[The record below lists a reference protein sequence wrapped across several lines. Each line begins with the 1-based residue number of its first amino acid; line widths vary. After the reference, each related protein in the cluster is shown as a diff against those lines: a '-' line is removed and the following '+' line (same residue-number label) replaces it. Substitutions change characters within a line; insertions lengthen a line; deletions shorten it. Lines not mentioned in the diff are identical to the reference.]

1 MKGTLPR
8 SRLLALEPRLLFDG
22 AAAATVDLADT
33 DHATTKNGNTHHAA
47 MDWTATERIEAPSNR
62 EQAKRHLVVIDA
74 RLEPAQRQTIA
85 DSAKASTELVVVK
98 AGQDGV
104 DAITSALAGMDNVQ
118 SIEIFSH
125 GASGQFQLGN
135 THVAA
140 DTLGSLEDQ
149 LGQWRDALTPD
160 ADLLLY
166 GCRVGA
172 DSAGIALVDSLAQ
185 ATGTDVGAS
194 DDDTGTPRLHGDW
207 QLETT
212 IGDLDQPSGLD
223 LFRLTS
229 MDSLLAD
236 ADPRVSLPS
245 SGDSVPLGEDFNFT
259 VNFETASSQEG
270 YAPFINLLVP
280 TTGKDGAGAEIDDGI
295 IINSASYLGGS
306 LDLQSVTFDA
316 NGEAQHPFA
325 KDANGDVLVIQAADY
340 SYQAGDTLV
349 VISLPFASVTQ
360 DQPAIAVSVNATLSD
375 LADTAAVNGSPNL
388 DITAVGGF
396 ELGNDALDNPMNDP
410 SLIGTEAVVFT
421 VLPTVIAVEQTLDM
435 DENETASGENHIHSL
450 TTTVRPAGA
459 GADTQSLTEVV
470 VTQPIPTNVQVTA
483 IDPGTGTLSAITLA
497 SGRVVNGQAA
507 INALIARDDVFITE
521 YTVTYDTLQAEA
533 SSRVDFYVPESDAS
547 GNPVLD
553 PTTGDDVTITFGAP
567 TGAGAWTPND
577 PRDQDPDNNNQIA
590 FDGVGE
596 SVSFTAKSITLEK
609 SATIAIDTGS
619 SGISPG
625 DTLAYRLDVAL
636 SDYFAFGSDMQDSGQ
651 FSVTDTLG
659 NGQVLDTSDAPPSM
673 TVTLVGADSVDVELI
688 YTQTANDDGTT
699 TLVFDIAASMQQAF
713 AGQNELEGG
722 LESGLAGDAAFDNT
736 IDGTA
741 TSAVITYSALISQRY
756 VTDEDHPEINEG
768 DSLGNDALVDGSI
781 LIDPNNLSG
790 ENQSDDSSTNL
801 DIPTGAVDISIEGG
815 DSELAPGEDVTFSLR
830 YELLTGDHEN
840 FQLITYLP
848 LPLLDVSDI
857 DWSEGDGPGSWEIV
871 ADNTHPGAIENV
883 ESGPGNAVI
892 FTFEDFATDELGGST
907 IAVSF
912 TMAVSDQPFA
922 DNRSLDIL
930 AQSRQTTTLDKDVL
944 VSEDVVKVQSVAEP
958 VVSITHGVVSTTQ
971 GTLTGT
977 GSESGI
983 NWNDPLTSGVP
994 FDGPI
999 TDPSVVDGDVDGI
1012 DAGDS
1017 LRLATVLENTGGG
1030 GAFDV
1035 STSITLPSDLAF
1047 TNGSL
1052 DLANL
1057 TLTLGDGTTVLTEGT
1072 DYAVDGNTINLLDA
1086 GGLATLQAGRA
1097 GTANDD
1103 SGTNLVVIAYDVQ
1116 VASAVAASRTLG
1128 TSATLNRYASVDN
1141 GSDFTPID
1149 LTDDANQQVAAPEIR
1164 IDFADGSLSD
1174 DDSSEAHTTGAD
1186 LVVGETMTYD
1196 IVVTLPEGSTQSL
1209 SVDDLIP
1216 AGMILDGSFNGGDGY
1231 ELITTAAGS
1240 DAIDKDFAGTLT
1252 AGAFDTADGRLVI
1265 DASSVDDDNATNN
1278 NSFVV
1283 RLRLIAANTLGNQGE
1298 TTPGSQ
1304 SGTTHDNSAGL
1315 TYSDIDGDTVN
1326 GDAGNNDS
1334 AVDRDIA
1341 LSGDEASTTL
1351 VEPTVDVEQTL
1362 TVPSEADLGV
1372 GVDEGDTVTF
1382 NVTLSN
1388 TSDID
1393 AFGLTLNT
1401 QLPDQLNGIDIA
1413 EITGAAAGDFEIVDG
1428 VLKSVD
1434 GADID
1439 LANGESI
1446 VVTLTGTVAATAADV
1461 TSLTSTAEVQWTSLD
1476 NDSESPANA
1485 AGERTGVDGSLNSG
1499 VLNDYQR
1506 SDTLTIPVAQA
1517 LRVSRIGGLDDTAA
1531 ADPTSGPS
1539 EDVAVG
1545 EIIRYRVVALIPEGS
1560 IDNYQLTIQVEEGLT
1575 IPPETANQILIA
1587 FIANQSELSS
1597 DLETGANSIDGND
1610 RSVEAGNIPEDLD
1623 NGPTGVLNSDR
1634 YTISTDGRILTIDL
1648 GTLINGD
1655 NDADKEGLSLEFN
1668 VRVANVASNIAGQ
1681 TLGMTVAESRDGATT
1696 SSTTINERIVEPGF
1710 SGLDKRVIAF
1720 DPNAES
1726 MAADAT
1732 GSATVS
1738 LNFTQ
1743 NGSAPAYDVV
1753 LSDSFPDGS
1762 NYSID
1767 SVIIDGQSYTP
1778 DAFPE
1783 GVSLIADSSVDPDS
1797 VSVSIGF
1804 EHLDPGTSV
1813 TLTYSVDVPNGSV
1826 INPDG
1831 SQAILTWSSLPEDF
1845 QGFSGTDVGDTDG
1858 AEDGERNGDDGI
1870 GGSPN
1875 DYILTSGAGLGV
1887 ISGTL
1892 WNDTQ
1897 NANGVQDNDE
1907 AGFTGR
1913 TVTLTWAGSDGI
1925 FANVDDA
1932 ESDDESFTA
1941 TTDTLGQYQFGVLPT
1956 GLYRITSAET
1966 FTDIDPNTSAGDVRA
1981 RIDSD
1986 DGNYGDGSLS
1996 SIEIT
2001 LADGGTDKADIGY
2014 VELNDAP
2021 VNNLPTD
2028 VPSGDEDTSVAI
2040 DGLSISDPDARDPS
2054 DQAGANDLEVVLS
2067 VTQGTLAIA
2076 NAGGSQIAGNNSNTV
2091 TLSGTVDEINTTL
2104 ASLSYLGNANVNG
2117 TDTLTITTHDHGNFG
2132 DNPDSSEGNGIP
2144 GESSDDDLIDIDTLT
2159 ITINAVNDAPV
2170 ANDDTAIAVEAGG
2183 TGNNIPGVDPNGFV
2197 LNNDT
2202 DIDIATNG
2210 DTLRVS
2216 QAGIDAGSLELVD
2229 ANPAIPLD
2237 ISGSYGTLVIG
2248 SDGFAQYLV
2257 DNDNANVQA
2266 LRTASDTLQETF
2278 AYEITDAGGLT
2289 STASI
2294 TVTING
2300 ANDTPVGVDDS
2311 GTATEAGGV
2320 DNGSGGQDA
2329 TGDVLDNDTDVDRAG
2344 ETREVSGIRLGDD
2357 NTSGAFDA
2365 VDDDTDSTSGTVIEG
2380 QYGKL
2385 TIGADGSYRYQIDD
2399 DNTDVQRLGAGDSL
2413 SEAFSYRVT
2422 DAAGLNG
2429 VANLVITVEG
2439 NQDAPVA
2446 TDNDTAAQA
2455 PSTDGI
2461 TSGEAGIG
2469 NVITDDDGNGID
2481 SDVDAIDRPN
2491 TALSVS
2497 GIRPGS
2503 ESAGGSLTDV
2513 NPGSTADSDGTAIA
2527 GLYGTLTLGADG
2539 SYRYEVDGN
2548 NLDVQRLPAGE
2559 TLGETFTYRIVDS
2572 DGNVDLAQLDVTVTG
2587 ANDPPSTVDDTATAI
2602 EAGGLDNANPGRDGG
2617 GNVLDNDSDV
2627 DGQDL
2632 TVNGFSQGSDTSS
2645 NASPGDTLNGAYGT
2659 LTLDANGEFSYIID
2673 NDDPAVQALRTSSD
2687 TLTEIFTY
2695 TAVDTLGSESS
2706 ATLTITIEGRND
2718 NPIATNDSATAA
2730 EAGGTD
2736 NGAAGQNGS
2745 GNVLDNDSDVD
2756 VGDTLQVVG
2765 IRTGST
2771 DDGGRFVTVSDTSG
2785 DTQVVQGEYGSL
2797 TLNADGSFTYR
2808 VDNDLA
2814 AVQALAP
2821 GDSLSEAFTY
2831 QMADTVGA
2839 RDTAQLTLTIEGAW
2853 DAPVAA
2859 DDLALAAA
2867 DTPVNPTPGRDPAG
2881 NLLDNDSEVDS
2892 GDTLVVDGV
2901 RAGAE
2906 ADGAV
2911 GSNMQAGGVDIVGTY
2926 GMLTV
2931 QADGSYTY
2939 VVDDAAITALGP
2951 INFVVDNFTY
2961 TAQDQG
2967 NLTDAA
2973 ELTVYIR
2980 GRNDAPVANTDAGT
2994 AIEAGGSDNATT
3006 GRPASGNVLD
3016 NDSDPDDIAFPG
3028 ALGPNLEVI
3037 AIRTGG
3043 TQDTGSDGSL
3053 DNALEGQYGSLVMSE
3068 DGSYR
3073 YDIND
3078 DDPAVQALRQSG
3090 QTLTDVFTYT
3100 IDDRWGATASAELTI
3115 TLDGRNDN
3123 PIASDDAATAVEAG
3137 GVDNSTTG
3145 VDPTGNVLT
3154 NDTDVDGPAYGE
3166 TKTVISVAL
3175 ANTSTNAQAGETL
3188 QGRYGTLTLNADG
3201 SYQYFADNDN
3211 ADVQALRT
3219 AGETLTER
3227 FDYVMRDRAGEIDSA
3242 RLTVVIQGANDTPMA
3257 ADDSNLATDQTPSP
3271 QAIGN
3276 VLPNDS
3282 DVDANDSLRV
3292 IDMRPAGGGAA
3303 RPAGEVLQGQY
3314 GTLML
3319 NADGRYEYAIDLSN
3333 PDVLRAAGRG
3343 QILNDVFVYRVAD
3356 TTGATTSA
3364 NLSITLDIAA
3374 PYIPTR
3380 EDGTGPHATGPMPSP
3395 GIGGQLPDVDPVVF
3409 VTPEVEQNN
3418 VEISNYL
3425 RVSNGNQP
3433 WLVSPLEIRTLSLR
3447 DRLEDVPG
3455 QFIGASIE
3463 LSRSY
3468 AQQDQLLLLGR
3479 HGRTDLT
3486 ADGLLSDPSLYA
3498 PTRLGLSEGQF
3509 SDGEPVS
3516 DGDAPSR
3523 ESAPNQSDNRSGD
3536 PSQPAS
3542 AVNNERDATYQTPRA
3557 SETSDVTVARSF
3569 RQQLMASPQ
3578 RQASLA
3584 IASDVGSR
3592 HLESRHLESQRSE
3605 SQHKDKA

>member
-22 AAAATVDLADT
+22 AAAVAVDMADT
-33 DHATTKNGNTHHAA
+33 DHAATKDGDTHHAVTDSGA
-47 MDWTATERIEAPSNR
+47 REGAEAQSTH
-62 EQAKRHLVVIDA
+62 EQSKSHLIVIDA
-74 RLEPAQRQTIA
+74 RLDPEQRQAIV
-85 DSAKASTELVVVK
+85 DSARTSTELLVVK
-98 AGQDGV
+98 AEQDGV
-104 DAITSALAGMDNVQ
+104 DAITSALAGMDHVQ

-125 GASGQFQLGN
+125 GAAGQFQLGS
-135 THVAA
+135 TRVAS
-140 DTLGSLEDQ
+140 DTLDSLEGR
-149 LGQWRDALTPD
+149 LGQWRDALTAD

-166 GCRVGA
+166 GCRIGA
-172 DSAGIALVDSLAQ
+172 DNTGATLVDSLAKVTE
-185 ATGTDVGAS
+185 ADVGAS
-194 DDDTGTPRLHGDW
+194 DDDTGALRLNGDW

-280 TTGKDGAGAEIDDGI
+280 TTGKDGAGAEVDDGI
-295 IINSASYLGGS
+295 TINSASYLGGS

-325 KDANGDVLVIQAADY
+325 KDANGDALVIQAADY
-340 SYQAGDTLV
+340 GYQAGDTLV

-360 DQPAIAVSVNATLSD
+360 DQPAIVVSVNATLSD

-396 ELGNDALDNPMNDP
+396 ELGNDALDNPGNDP
-410 SLIGTEAVVFT
+410 SLIGTESVVFT
-421 VLPTVIAVEQTLDM
+421 VSPTVIAVEQALDM
-435 DENETASGENHIHSL
+435 DENETASGENYTHSL

-459 GADTQSLTEVV
+459 GVDTQSLTDVTI
-470 VTQPIPTNVQVTA
+470 TQPIPTNVQVTA
-483 IDPGTGTLSAITLA
+483 IDPGTGTLSSITLA

-507 INALIARDDVFITE
+507 INTLIARDDVFLTE
-521 YTVTYDTLQAEA
+521 YTVTYDTLQTET
-533 SSRVDFYVPESDAS
+533 SSRVDFYVPESDAN
-547 GNPVLD
+547 GNPVLN

-567 TGAGAWTPND
+567 TGTGAWTPKD

-636 SDYFAFGSDMQDSGQ
+636 SDYFAFGNDTQDTGQ

-659 NGQVLDTSDAPPSM
+659 NGQVLDTTDAPPSM
-673 TVTLVGADSVDVELI
+673 TVTFVGADSVDVDLI
-688 YTQTANDDGTT
+688 YTQTTNDDGTT

-713 AGQNELEGG
+713 PDQNGLVGG
-722 LESGLAGDAAFDNT
+722 LVGDAAFDNT

-741 TSAVITYSALISQRY
+741 TSAVISYSALISQSY

-768 DSLGNDALVDGSI
+768 DSLGNDALVDGSV
-781 LIDPNNLSG
+781 LIDANNLSG
-790 ENQSDDSSTNL
+790 ENQSDNSSTNF
-801 DIPTGAVDISIEGG
+801 DIPTSTVDISIDGG
-815 DSELAPGEDVTFSLR
+815 DTELAPGEDVTFTLR
-830 YELLTGDHEN
+830 YELVTGDHEN
-840 FQLITYLP
+840 LQFIAYLP

-857 DWSEGDGPGSWEIV
+857 DWSEGDGPGSWEIA
-871 ADNTHPGAIENV
+871 ADNTHPGAIESV

-892 FTFEDFATDELGGST
+892 FTFEDYATEALGGST

-912 TMAVSDQPFA
+912 TMTVSDQPFA

-930 AQSRQTTTLDKDVL
+930 AQSKQTTTLDKNEL
-944 VSEDVVKVQSVAEP
+944 VSEDVAKVQSVAEP
-958 VVSITHGVVSTTQ
+958 VVSITHGVVSTTH
-971 GTLTGT
+971 GTLTGAS
-977 GSESGI
+977 GS
-983 NWNDPLTSGVP
+983 WNAPLTSGVP
-994 FDGPI
+994 FNDPI
-999 TDPSVVDGDVDGI
+999 TDPSVVDGNVSDI

-1035 STSITLPSDLAF
+1035 STSITLPPDLTF

-1057 TLTLGDGTTVLTEGT
+1057 TLTLGDGSTVLTEGT
-1072 DYAVDGNTINLLDA
+1072 DYEVDGNTINLLDA

-1116 VASAVAASRTLG
+1116 VMGAVAASRTLG
-1128 TSATLNRYASVDN
+1128 TTATLNRYASVDN

-1149 LTDDANQQVAAPEIR
+1149 LTDDATQQVAAPAIR
-1164 IDFADGSLSD
+1164 IDFADGSLSE
-1174 DDSSEAHTTGAD
+1174 DDSSEAHTNDAN

-1196 IVVTLPEGSTQSL
+1196 IVVTLPEGTTQSL

-1240 DAIDKDFAGTLT
+1240 DAIDNDFAGTLT
-1252 AGAFDTADGRLVI
+1252 AGDFDAADGRLVI

-1304 SGTTHDNSAGL
+1304 SGTTHDNSARL

-1362 TVPSEADLGV
+1362 TVPSVADLGV

-1446 VVTLTGTVAATAADV
+1446 VVTLTGNVAATAADV

-1575 IPPETANQILIA
+1575 IPPETANQILMA
-1587 FIANQSELSS
+1587 FIANQDGLSS
-1597 DLETGANSIDGND
+1597 DLDTGANSINGND
-1610 RSVEAGNIPEDLD
+1610 QSVEAGDIPADLG
-1623 NGPTGVLNSDR
+1623 NGPAGTLDPGR
-1634 YTISTDGRILTIDL
+1634 YSISSDGRTLTIEL
-1648 GTLINGD
+1648 GQLINAD
-1655 NDADKEGLSLEFN
+1655 NDADKEGISLEFN
-1668 VRVANVASNIAGQ
+1668 VRVANVASNVAGQ
-1681 TLGMTVAESRDGATT
+1681 TLGMTVTESRDGTET
-1696 SSTTINERIVEPGF
+1696 PSTTITEQIVEPGF
-1710 SGLDKRVIAF
+1710 NGLDKTVTAF
-1720 DPNAES
+1720 DPNAGE
-1726 MAADAT
+1726 AT
-1732 GSATVS
+1732 GNATVD

-1743 NGSAPAYDVV
+1743 NGSAPAYDVM
-1753 LSDSFPDGS
+1753 LSDSFPAGT
-1762 NYSID
+1762 NYS
-1767 SVIIDGQSYTP
+1767 VTNVTIDGQDYEP
-1778 DAFPE
+1778 DSLPD
-1783 GVSLIADSSVDPDS
+1783 GVSLVNDPNG
-1797 VSVSIGF
+1797 VSIGF
-1804 EHLDPGTSV
+1804 DQLDPGTSIEV
-1813 TLTYSVDVPNGSV
+1813 TYSVEVPNDSV
-1826 INPDG
+1826 ISPTDA
-1831 SQAILTWSSLPEDF
+1831 QATLTWSSLPEDF
-1845 QGFSGTDVGDTDG
+1845 QSFSGTDVGDTDG

-1897 NANGVQDNDE
+1897 NANGVQDDDE

-1925 FANVDDA
+1925 FGNTDDA
-1932 ESDDESFTA
+1932 EFID

-1956 GLYRITSAET
+1956 GLYRITSAEN
-1966 FTDIDPNTSAGDVRA
+1966 FTDTDPNTSAGDVRA
-1981 RIDSD
+1981 RVDSD
-1986 DGNYGDGSLS
+1986 GGNYGDGSLTS
-1996 SIEIT
+1996 VEIN
-2001 LADGGTDKADIGY
+2001 LADGGTDDADIGY

-2021 VNNLPTD
+2021 VNDLPTD
-2028 VPSGDEDTSVAI
+2028 APSGDEDTSIAI
-2040 DGLSISDPDARDPS
+2040 DGLSISDPDARDSS

-2357 NTSGAFDA
+2357 NTSGAFEA
-2365 VDDDTDSTSGTVIEG
+2365 VDDDTDSTSGSVIEG

-2446 TDNDTAAQA
+2446 TDNDTTAQA
-2455 PSTDGI
+2455 PSTNGA
-2461 TSGEAGIG
+2461 TPGGAGTG
-2469 NVITDDDGNGID
+2469 NVITDDDGDGVD

-2491 TALSVS
+2491 TTLSVN

-2503 ESAGGSLTDV
+2503 ESAGSSLTDV

-2771 DDGGRFVTVSDTSG
+2771 DDGGRFVTVGDTSG

-2814 AVQALAP
+2814 AVQALVP
-2821 GDSLSEAFTY
+2821 GDSLNEVFTY

-2839 RDTAQLTLTIEGAW
+2839 HDTAQLTLTVEGAW
-2853 DAPVAA
+2853 DAPTAA
-2859 DDLALAAA
+2859 DDLALAVA
-2867 DTPVNPTPGRDPAG
+2867 DTPSNPTPGRDPSG
-2881 NLLDNDSEVDS
+2881 NLLDNDSDVDN

-2901 RAGAE
+2901 RAGEEAE
-2906 ADGAV
+2906 GAV
-2911 GSNMQAGGVDIVGTY
+2911 ASNMQAGGVDIVGTY
-2926 GMLTV
+2926 GTLTV

-3201 SYQYFADNDN
+3201 SYQYFVDNDN
-3211 ADVQALRT
+3211 PDVQALRT

-3227 FDYVMRDRAGEIDSA
+3227 FDYVMRDRAGETDSA

-3374 PYIPTR
+3374 PYIPVR
-3380 EDGTGPHATGPMPSP
+3380 GDSVGPHADGLIPPP
-3395 GIGGQLPDVDPVVF
+3395 GIGGELPDIDPVVF

-3418 VEISNYL
+3418 IEISNYL
-3425 RVSNGNQP
+3425 RVSNGTQP
-3433 WLVSPLEIRTLSLR
+3433 GLVSPLEIRTLSLR
-3447 DRLEDVPG
+3447 DRLADVPG
-3455 QFIGASIE
+3455 QFVGASIE

-3468 AQQDQLLLLGR
+3468 AEQDQLLLLGR

-3486 ADGLLSDPSLYA
+3486 ADGLLPDPSLYA

-3509 SDGEPVS
+3509 SDGASSSDDEPPS
-3516 DGDAPSR
+3516 NELTPDQSTSQTGDQSR
-3523 ESAPNQSDNRSGD
+3523 SANGNDSAWSSPPFDSTGVDDSRAQANEGHSTRHS
-3536 PSQPAS
+3536 SQTS
-3542 AVNNERDATYQTPRA
+3542 HLAVAQ
-3557 SETSDVTVARSF
+3557 SF
-3569 RQQLMASPQ
+3569 RQQLLASHQ
-3578 RQASLA
+3578 RQVPLLME
-3584 IASDVGSR
+3584 SDFGS
-3592 HLESRHLESQRSE
+3592 QY
-3605 SQHKDKA
+3605 KDKA